1 MKKRYISSILLLIF
15 FGWAMVNF
23 YDFQLQFA
31 EIVRDPEPPW
41 ELTINILPMVLTF
54 ILGLYIMISIFR
66 RKRNKKGA
74 LKKALFLPQTFEEE
88 DEREKEIT
96 AKATRTAYLSMW
108 VAAPMLAALLLIY
121 PHIIDKFPYY
131 PMIILLLLPL
141 VQLITYI
148 ISWHK
153 NYHI

>member
-1 MKKRYISSILLLIF
+1 MIKRYVSSVLYLVLF
-15 FGWAMVNF
+15 VWAMVSF
-23 YDFQLQFA
+23 YDSQLQFA
-31 EIVRDPEPPW
+31 EIIKDPEPPW
-41 ELTINILPMVLTF
+41 EITINMLPVILAL
-54 ILGLYIMISIFR
+54 ILRVYMMISIFR
-66 RKRNKKGA
+66 REKNKKGA
-74 LKKALFLPQTFEEE
+74 LIKALFLPQTFEEE

>member
-31 EIVRDPEPPW
+31 EIIKDPEPPW
-41 ELTINILPMVLTF
+41 EITINILPMVLTF

-66 RKRNKKGA
+66 RKKNQKGA
-74 LKKALFLPQTFEEE
+74 LKNALFLPHTFEEE

-108 VAAPMLAALLLIY
+108 VAAPMLARSEEHTSEL
-121 PHIIDKFPYY
+121 
-131 PMIILLLLPL
+131 
-141 VQLITYI
+141 Q
-148 ISWHK
+148 SR
-153 NYHI
+153 

>member
-41 ELTINILPMVLTF
+41 EITINMLPVILVL
-54 ILGLYIMISIFR
+54 ILGVYMMISIFR
-66 RKRNKKGA
+66 REKNKKGA
-74 LKKALFLPQTFEEE
+74 LIKALFLPQTFEEE

-108 VAAPMLAALLLIY
+108 VRSEERRVGKECRDGRAKEMETEKRMK
-121 PHIIDKFPYY
+121 DG
-131 PMIILLLLPL
+131 
-141 VQLITYI
+141 
-148 ISWHK
+148 
-153 NYHI
+153 